1 MKKVSARYTTVAIIL
16 HWVMAALILFMIWLG
31 WNMDGNEAR
40 YQLHKSIGITLL
52 FLTVTRILWRAAN
65 PPPPLPEEMPAHE
78 KLASHLVHMAFY
90 GLMLIL
96 PLAGWVLVSTSKFK
110 VPTVLFG
117 SISWPHLPA
126 PDFLRGEIAHTI
138 IETIHSKGAW
148 LLIILLV
155 LHVAGAVKHEIGGED
170 GVLKKMLP
178 GLFGKPAA
186 PKTARGYV
194 RAFGVSAVAFALIA
208 LIPLATSAPSGS
220 SESSNNDSSATT
232 DAPLE
237 PNWDVNYDASE
248 IRFTGIYDGNEF
260 TGTFGSWT
268 ADVEFYPDDLASSQ
282 VLVMVETATADAGKK
297 LYNDSLKGPEWFDTN
312 TFPTARIRLTDF
324 EETGEGYTADAV
336 ITLKTE
342 LVTIPLS
349 FTLDIE
355 GDTARLDASAVMSRK
370 AFNLGQASDP
380 AATWVGEDITV
391 TVTGTATRK

>member
-1 MKKVSARYTTVAIIL
+1 MKTVSSRYTTVAIIL

-65 PPPPLPEEMPAHE
+65 PPPPLPNEMPTHE
-78 KLASHLVHMAFY
+78 KLASHLVHIAFY
-90 GLMLIL
+90 GLMIIL

-126 PDFLRGEIAHTI
+126 PDFLRGDIAHTI

-178 GLFGKPAA
+178 GLFGKPAG
-186 PKTARGYV
+186 PKRARGYV
-194 RAFGVSAVAFALIA
+194 RAFGISGIAFALIA
-208 LIPLATSAPSGS
+208 LIPLATSTPSSVEAP
-220 SESSNNDSSATT
+220 ATT
-232 DAPLE
+232 ETALE
-237 PNWDVNYDASE
+237 PNWEVDYDTSE
-248 IRFTGIYDGNEF
+248 IRFTGVYDGNEF

-268 ADVEFYPDDLASSQ
+268 ADVEFYPDDLAASQ

-312 TFPTARIRLTDF
+312 TFPTARIRLSNF
-324 EETGEGYTADAV
+324 QETGDGYQADAV
-336 ITLKTE
+336 ITLKTKPI
-342 LVTIPLS
+342 TIPLT
-349 FTLDIE
+349 FTLDVE
-355 GDTARLDASAVMSRK
+355 GDTARLDASAVMSRT

-380 AATWVGEDITV
+380 AATWVGEEVTV

>member
-78 KLASHLVHMAFY
+78 KLASHLVHIAFY

-194 RAFGVSAVAFALIA
+194 
-208 LIPLATSAPSGS
+208 
-220 SESSNNDSSATT
+220 
-232 DAPLE
+232 
-237 PNWDVNYDASE
+237 
-248 IRFTGIYDGNEF
+248 
-260 TGTFGSWT
+260 
-268 ADVEFYPDDLASSQ
+268 
-282 VLVMVETATADAGKK
+282 
-297 LYNDSLKGPEWFDTN
+297 
-312 TFPTARIRLTDF
+312 
-324 EETGEGYTADAV
+324 
-336 ITLKTE
+336 
-342 LVTIPLS
+342 
-349 FTLDIE
+349 
-355 GDTARLDASAVMSRK
+355 
-370 AFNLGQASDP
+370 
-380 AATWVGEDITV
+380 
-391 TVTGTATRK
+391 

>member
-1 MKKVSARYTTVAIIL
+1 MKTVSSRYTTVAIIL

-52 FLTVTRILWRAAN
+52 FLTITRILWRAAN
-65 PPPPLPEEMPAHE
+65 PPPPLPDEMPTHE

-90 GLMLIL
+90 GLMIIL

-126 PDFLRGEIAHTI
+126 PDFLRGDIAHTI

-178 GLFGKPAA
+178 GLFGKPAG
-186 PKTARGYV
+186 PKRARGYV
-194 RAFGVSAVAFALIA
+194 RAFGIAGVAFALIA
-208 LIPLATSAPSGS
+208 LIPLATSTPSSGEAP
-220 SESSNNDSSATT
+220 ATT
-232 DAPLE
+232 ETALE
-237 PNWDVNYDASE
+237 PNWEVDYDASE
-248 IRFTGIYDGNEF
+248 IRFTGVYDGNEF

-268 ADVEFYPDDLASSQ
+268 ADVKFYPDDLAASQ

-312 TFPTARIRLTDF
+312 TFPTARIRLSNF
-324 EETGEGYTADAV
+324 QETAEGYQADAV
-336 ITLKTE
+336 ITLKTKPI
-342 LVTIPLS
+342 TIPLT
-349 FTLDIE
+349 FTLVIE
-355 GDTARLDASAVMSRK
+355 GDTARLDASAVMSRTP
-370 AFNLGQASDP
+370 FNLGQASDP
-380 AATWVGEDITV
+380 AATWVGEEITV